1 MTSARD
7 IMTEGTEYLKE
18 DTTVAAAAGQLAESN
33 IGAVPICDASGHLR
47 GVLSDRD
54 IVVEVV
60 ARGKDPRSVK
70 VIDLVDGEAVTI
82 GADDSVDEAIE
93 TMQKHKVRR
102 LPVIDGEKLVGMI
115 SQADIARACPPDR
128 VGELVSAIS
137 EG

>member
-7 IMTEGTEYLKE
+7 IMTKGSEYLKE
-18 DTTVAAAAGQLAESN
+18 EATAADAASLLAKSS
-33 IGAVPICDASGHLR
+33 IGAVPVCDASGHLQ

-60 ARGKDPRSVK
+60 AEGKDPQSVK
-70 VIDLVDGEAVTI
+70 VVDLIHGEAVTI
-82 GADDSVDEAIE
+82 GADDSVDEAIA

-102 LPVIDGEKLVGMI
+102 LPVIDGDKLVGMV
-115 SQADIARACPPDR
+115 SQADIARACPPEQ